1 VNDEYYFL
9 SCVMGLKQITEQITI
24 KKMKLLVGLGNYP
37 AKYDRTRHN
46 VGFLAVEQLAK
57 KYECEPFK
65 SDKKFFGQVS
75 VGQVGNEKVILLKP
89 ETYMNLS
96 GKSVQ
101 SVAHFYKI
109 KPEDIVLFFDD
120 VDLDF
125 GTVRFRTEGSAGGHN
140 GVKSV
145 IESLGTKKF
154 PRIKMGIANE
164 DRVKIPTEAFV
175 LQKFSAK
182 EWSEVPAIINE
193 GISKFLEK
201 IPC

>member
-1 VNDEYYFL
+1 
-9 SCVMGLKQITEQITI
+9 
-24 KKMKLLVGLGNYP
+24 MKLLVGLGNYP
-37 AKYDRTRHN
+37 AKYAQTRHN
-46 VGFLAVEQLAK
+46 VGFLVVEQLAK
-57 KYECEPFK
+57 KHECEPFK

-75 VGQVGNEKVILLKP
+75 VGQVGNEKVVLLKP

-101 SVAHFYKI
+101 AVAHFYKI

-140 GVKSV
+140 GVKSI
-145 IESLGTKKF
+145 IESLGTKRF
-154 PRIKMGIANE
+154 PRIKIGIANE
-164 DRVKIPTEAFV
+164 ERSKMPTDAFV

>member
-1 VNDEYYFL
+1 
-9 SCVMGLKQITEQITI
+9 
-24 KKMKLLVGLGNYP
+24 MKLLVGLGNYP
-37 AKYDRTRHN
+37 AKYDKTRHN

-57 KYECEPFK
+57 KFDCEPFK

-96 GKSVQ
+96 GKAVQ
-101 SVAHFYKI
+101 AVAHFYKI

-120 VDLDF
+120 ADLEF

-145 IESLGTKKF
+145 IVSLGTNGF
-154 PRIKMGIANE
+154 PRIKMGIANSE
-164 DRVKIPTEAFV
+164 KEKMPTEAFV

-182 EWSEVPAIINE
+182 EWAEVPAIIDE